1 MTLSI
6 DASDAITKPRLE
18 RRVMLWLSLAAVF
31 VGALVLRHL
40 VPANN
45 DVSWLLTAGDQILAG
60 RKLYSEVIETNPPI
74 AVFTYIP
81 ATLIAHLIGVAAET
95 VVDALVFVAIAG
107 SLACSVRI
115 LQASAFGRKLPTAL
129 LVLAFVILAVVPLQE
144 FGQREHIAL
153 IAFVPMMAAL
163 MIRAERE
170 TPRPWA
176 IVVAGL
182 GAAIMLAFKPHFA
195 LGFFGA
201 SALIAVRQRNWRLL
215 VSPENLIAGFVFV
228 AYVAGIA
235 LVFPNFFAVI
245 GPLAKDVY
253 IPVGQPFT
261 TLVSESGVSCWLAAV
276 LITFLLRR
284 HAPRA
289 ASVAALLAVSFG
301 YAAVFFLQRKGW
313 PYHAYPMI
321 AVALFACGV
330 AMVSSPLVIKRQLP
344 TKIAA
349 TAALVIL
356 IASATIWFRD
366 SSNPSGLVPRLAKFG
381 PDQAVLVVSG
391 EAGIGHPVV
400 REIHG
405 RWVSRE
411 NSLWVTNFVRYM
423 KQHGMVSADNAPA
436 LDRYVARERTW
447 LIEDIKR
454 EPPTIVLIDNHTGQW
469 GAWLRADAEL
479 SALLASYKKVDT
491 FDNVDILTR
500 GDAASTLR

>member
-1 MTLSI
+1 
-6 DASDAITKPRLE
+6 
-18 RRVMLWLSLAAVF
+18 
-31 VGALVLRHL
+31 
-40 VPANN
+40 
-45 DVSWLLTAGDQILAG
+45 
-60 RKLYSEVIETNPPI
+60 
-74 AVFTYIP
+74 
-81 ATLIAHLIGVAAET
+81 
-95 VVDALVFVAIAG
+95 
-107 SLACSVRI
+107 
-115 LQASAFGRKLPTAL
+115 
-129 LVLAFVILAVVPLQE
+129 
-144 FGQREHIAL
+144 
-153 IAFVPMMAAL
+153 

-201 SALIAVRQRNWRLL
+201 SALIAMRQRNWRLL
-215 VSPENLIAGFVFV
+215 VSPENLIAGFAFT
-228 AYVAGIA
+228 AYVAGIV

-261 TLVSESGVSCWLAAV
+261 TLVSESGVSCWLAAA

-289 ASVAALLAVSFG
+289 ASVAVLLAVSFG

-321 AVALFACGV
+321 AVALFACGL

-344 TKIAA
+344 TKVAA

-356 IASATIWFRD
+356 IASATLWFRD
-366 SSNPSGLVPRLAKFG
+366 SSNPSGLVPRLVKFG

-436 LDRYVARERTW
+436 LDRYVARERAW

-454 EPPTIVLIDNHTGQW
+454 ETPTIVLIDNHTGQW